1 MEQRRVVQTGR
12 APAAIGPYSQAI
24 RAGGLVFVSGQLGLD
39 PATGQL
45 AGDVEA
51 QARQALTNLRAILEA
66 AGSGLDRVV
75 KTTLFLRTMADFER
89 VNRVYAEFFPEP
101 APARSTVAVAELP
114 RGAAVEVEAIALE
127 GA

>member
-24 RAGGLVFVSGQLGLD
+24 RAGGLVFVSGQLGVD

-66 AGSGLDRVV
+66 AGSGLQRVV